1 MKTIRD
7 FDGQMAGKRVLI
19 RVDFNLP
26 LDKEAGEITND
37 LRVRMA
43 LPTVQF
49 AVDQGARVILM
60 SHLGRPKG
68 ERVERLSMRKVADRL
83 AVLLGAE
90 VAFAADCI
98 GPEAE
103 AAVAALAD
111 GQVLVLENTR
121 YHAGDSKNDPEM
133 SRRLAALADIFIND
147 AFGTAHRA
155 HASTTGVAEH
165 VPAAAGFLIEKE
177 IDYLT
182 RAIEDPE
189 HPYVAVM
196 GGAKVSDKIKVIRNL
211 LGKVDTMLIGGAMAY
226 TFLKQQGVGVGSSL
240 VEEDRLETA
249 AELLAESGEKIVLP
263 VDHVCAR
270 EISEDAEVATFEGE
284 IPDGWIGLDIG
295 PRTAEVFAAKI
306 ADSALVTWNGPL
318 GYSEIEAFAAG
329 TTVVAQAMADSDAVS
344 IVGGGET
351 AQAIEEL
358 GLQDRISH
366 VSTGG
371 GACLAFLGGEKLPG
385 IEALK

>member
-7 FDGQMAGKRVLI
+7 FEGRMAGKRVLM

-26 LDKEAGEITND
+26 LDKETGEITND

-43 LPTVQF
+43 LPTVRF

-68 ERVERLSMRKVADRL
+68 ERVERLSMGKVADRL
-83 AVLLGAE
+83 AELLGAE

-133 SRRLAALADIFIND
+133 SRQLAALADIFIND

-226 TFLKQQGVGVGSSL
+226 TFLKQQGVGVGNSL

-249 AELLAESGEKIVLP
+249 AELLAEGGEKIVLP

-295 PRTAEVFAAKI
+295 PRSAEMFAAKI
-306 ADSALVTWNGPL
+306 AESALVTWNGPL

-351 AQAIEEL
+351 AQAVEEL

-371 GACLAFLGGEKLPG
+371 GACLAFLGGEKLPA

>member
-1 MKTIRD
+1 MKTISD
-7 FDGQMAGKRVLI
+7 FGGHMAGKRVLM

-26 LDKEAGEITND
+26 LDKETGEITND
-37 LRVRMA
+37 LRIRMA

-49 AVDQGARVILM
+49 ALDQGARVILM
-60 SHLGRPKG
+60 SHLGKPKG
-68 ERVERLSMRKVADRL
+68 QRVERLSMRKVADRL
-83 AVLLGAE
+83 DTYLDAE
-90 VAFAADCI
+90 VAFADDCL
-98 GPEAE
+98 GPDVE
-103 AAVAALAD
+103 AAVAALTG

-121 YHAGDSKNDPEM
+121 YHAGETKNDPAM
-133 SRRLAALADIFIND
+133 SKQLAALADIFIND

-155 HASTTGVAEH
+155 HASTAGVAGH
-165 VPAAAGFLIEKE
+165 MPGAIGFLIEKE
-177 IDYLT
+177 IDYLS

-189 HPYVAVM
+189 HPYVSVM

-211 LGKVDTMLIGGAMAY
+211 IGKVDTMLVGGAMAY
-226 TFLKQQGVGVGSSL
+226 TFLKQQGVGVGNSL

-249 AELLAESGEKIVLP
+249 AELLAEGGEKIVLP

-295 PRTAEVFAAKI
+295 PKTAKTFAAEI
-306 ADSALVTWNGPL
+306 ARAALVTWNGPL

-329 TTVVAQAMADSDAVS
+329 TTVVARALADADAVS

-351 AQAIEEL
+351 AQAIEDL

-371 GACLAFLGGEKLPG
+371 GACLAFLGGEGLPA
-385 IEALK
+385 IEALE